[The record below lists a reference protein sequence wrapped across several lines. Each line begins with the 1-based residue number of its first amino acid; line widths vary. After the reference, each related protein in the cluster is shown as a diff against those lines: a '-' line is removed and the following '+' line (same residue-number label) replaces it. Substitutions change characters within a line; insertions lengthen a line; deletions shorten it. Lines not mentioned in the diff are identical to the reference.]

1 MIEPSPPKTT
11 PEESR
16 LSKLA
21 DKIRR
26 ATRLHAAPLG
36 FGAARAASEP
46 TMVLAALTGDPGAAP
61 DLARRGAD
69 AVVVDLRKSGGSPKP
84 APASEAAV
92 GALIAAKS
100 EGESSACEQAGYD
113 FVVFDPD
120 SAAATA
126 LLEEAVGYV
135 LAMPKDLSD
144 ADARALEGLALDA
157 IDVGQIDGAL
167 TVRRQLDLRRVHG
180 LTRKPLMAR
189 VRADVSVAELQALR
203 DTNVVVVA
211 ADSADAVEKLRKTID
226 ALPPRRRRKDGE
238 ERPMPLVPQAATVG
252 VEEEEDEDEL

>member
-1 MIEPSPPKTT
+1 
-11 PEESR
+11 

-21 DKIRR
+21 EKIRR

-46 TMVLAALTGDPGAAP
+46 TMVLAAVAGDPAQAP

-69 AVVVDLRKSGGSPKP
+69 AIIIDLRKSGAATKP
-84 APASEAAV
+84 APAGEAAV
-92 GALIAAKS
+92 GALIAAKA
-100 EGESSACEQAGYD
+100 EGESTACKQAGYD

-126 LLEEAVGYV
+126 LLDDAIGYV
-135 LAMPKDLSD
+135 LQLPKDLSD

-157 IDVGQIDGAL
+157 IDVGQIEGSL
-167 TVRRQLDLRRVHG
+167 TVRRQLDLRRLFA

-189 VRADVSVAELQALR
+189 VRADASAAELQALR
-203 DTNVVVVA
+203 DTNVVVIV
-211 ADSADAVEKLRKTID
+211 ADSPEAVERLRKRID
-226 ALPPRRRRKDGE
+226 ALPPRRRRREGE
-238 ERPMPLVPQAATVG
+238 DRPAPLVPLTAAVG
-252 VEEEEDEDEL
+252 ADEEEGEEDGE